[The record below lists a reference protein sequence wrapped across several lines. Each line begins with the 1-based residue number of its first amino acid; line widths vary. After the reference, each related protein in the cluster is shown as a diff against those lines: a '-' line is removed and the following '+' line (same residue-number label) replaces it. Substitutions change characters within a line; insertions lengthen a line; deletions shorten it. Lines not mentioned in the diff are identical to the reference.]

1 MGVCFETESQM
12 WTEHCQQEKG
22 KLECKNTS
30 IWNILDHFSFPGSN
44 RRKHYSACVNK
55 EKLMTDIQK
64 DKLALIFDRPFLMFV
79 FYVPSNEMMSLW
91 QLEKEE
97 TQSKLSKEWKEC

>member
-1 MGVCFETESQM
+1 
-12 WTEHCQQEKG
+12 
-22 KLECKNTS
+22 
-30 IWNILDHFSFPGSN
+30 
-44 RRKHYSACVNK
+44 
-55 EKLMTDIQK
+55 MTDIQK